1 MLRVLTIVH
10 FNQNYCC
17 LIVLPSM
24 QKKVERR
31 NANAKSSQ
39 ETIADNI
46 NENISNASKIEQE
59 DVFDD
64 WDPYEEVN
72 RFSDL
77 NDRKFRNKSSS
88 FSSFNGFVPTLYCC
102 DVVRSN
108 KDMSNKRSCG
118 RGKILYGPVCIGR
131 QYVISDR

>member
-1 MLRVLTIVH
+1 
-10 FNQNYCC
+10 
-17 LIVLPSM
+17 M
-24 QKKVERR
+24 QKTVKRG

-46 NENISNASKIEQE
+46 NENISNATKIEQE
-59 DVFDD
+59 DIFDD
-64 WDPYEEVN
+64 WDPYEEED

-77 NDRKFRNKSSS
+77 NTTSSS

-102 DVVRSN
+102 DVVGRN
-108 KDMSNKRSCG
+108 KDMSNKRGCG

-131 QYVISDR
+131 QFIISDR